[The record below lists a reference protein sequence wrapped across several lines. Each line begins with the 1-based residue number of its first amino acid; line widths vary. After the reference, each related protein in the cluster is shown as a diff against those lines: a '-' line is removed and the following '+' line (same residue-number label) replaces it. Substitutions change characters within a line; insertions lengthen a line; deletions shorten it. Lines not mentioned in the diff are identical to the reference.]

1 MFTLSV
7 PTACPSEFGERRQLQ
22 PLRETPAW
30 QSGDVSRGT
39 QTGPGNSGEHA
50 CRGQCT
56 VARAPSWETSHHSD
70 ETGFADVVHRGLGMN
85 GGWAQKKS
93 EQRVHNG
100 RNMLIKNA
108 PVLPQLLPWNHT
120 LKWKL
125 VTQSC
130 PILCKRMDCSLPGSS
145 VHGILQARTLEWA
158 AVAFSGESSWPRD
171 WTQVSC
177 IASGFFNDQ
186 VTRETLH
193 TPNPPSNVNQLLLSK
208 F

>member
-30 QSGDVSRGT
+30 QPGDVSRGT

-93 EQRVHNG
+93 EQRAHDG
-100 RNMLIKNA
+100 RNVLIKYA
-108 PVLPQLLPWNHT
+108 PVLPRLLPWNHT
-120 LKWKL
+120 LK
-125 VTQSC
+125 
-130 PILCKRMDCSLPGSS
+130 
-145 VHGILQARTLEWA
+145 
-158 AVAFSGESSWPRD
+158 
-171 WTQVSC
+171 
-177 IASGFFNDQ
+177 
-186 VTRETLH
+186 
-193 TPNPPSNVNQLLLSK
+193 
-208 F
+208 